1 MSETDT
7 GTEPILKRVFIVN
20 GWIRA
25 QIQGL
30 DLHDDAP
37 KDALREFNVMGA
49 GIDPEANKPILKLE
63 YEKNPNGSGVLFLDI
78 GEQELERILNMKKEM
93 EFRDE
98 VGTFEE
104 GENLMKPHPISLRGE
119 RPDFKASDP
128 AYHGTIN
135 T

>member
-1 MSETDT
+1 MNDIEHVTPDPT
-7 GTEPILKRVFIVN
+7 LKRVFIVN

-25 QIQGL
+25 QIEGL

-37 KDALREFNVMGA
+37 PDSIREFNVLGA
-49 GIDPEANKPILKLE
+49 GIDPETQKPILKLE

-93 EFRDE
+93 EYRDE

-104 GENLMKPHPISLRGE
+104 GEDLMKPHPMELRGD
-119 RPDFKASDP
+119 RPDFDASNP
-128 AYHGTIN
+128 SYH
-135 T
+135 